1 MKNRKENSPMEIY
14 IHIPFCIRKC
24 DYCDFLS
31 GPSGPEEQA
40 DYVQALLREIQAVEE
55 GEGRSVSSIFI
66 GGGTPSVLDERL
78 LGDIL
83 REIRNRFKMEE
94 DAEITIEVNPRTA
107 NIGKLQAY
115 REMGINRLSIGLQ
128 SPEDR
133 ELKILGRIHNY
144 GQFLETYQEART
156 VGFDNIN
163 IDLMSAI
170 PDQTYEGWVKNL
182 RTVAELEPEHISAY
196 SLIVEEGTP
205 FAARKLNLPDEDTEY
220 NMYEATAQI
229 LKEYGFEQYE
239 ISNYAR
245 KGRECRHNVGYWT
258 RQDYLGF
265 GLGASSLYGKERFA
279 NTADMKKYLES
290 SKNPEKIREKEPS
303 LTREDEM
310 AEFMFLGLRMT
321 KGISKADFQRCF
333 GCTIESVYGEVLEKY
348 ESMELLLEKD
358 GRIFLSRE
366 GIHVSNSIM
375 AEFLL

>member
-94 DAEITIEVNPRTA
+94 DAEITIEVNPGTA

-279 NTADMKKYLES
+279 NTADMKKYLKN